1 MNQND
6 RLRENRREYRNK
18 FLLGCFGGSGLISA
32 LILGV
37 YNFFNR
43 NQSNPLGD
51 SRDKEQKSPE
61 QFEIIRKPSE
71 KE

>member
-18 FLLGCFGGSGLISA
+18 FLLGFFGGSGLISA
-32 LILGV
+32 LIFGG
-37 YNFFNR
+37 YNFFNL

-51 SRDKEQKSPE
+51 RQDKEQKSPE
-61 QFEIIRKPSE
+61 QFEIIRKTSE